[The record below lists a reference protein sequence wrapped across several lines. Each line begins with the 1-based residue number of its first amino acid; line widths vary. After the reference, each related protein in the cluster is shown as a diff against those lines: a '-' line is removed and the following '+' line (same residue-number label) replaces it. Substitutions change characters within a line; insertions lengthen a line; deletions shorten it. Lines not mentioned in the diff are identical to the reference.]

1 MLVEVSVDLLT
12 NRLSEMTMAS
22 TAQQQA
28 GDASA
33 AAAAVGVDDVEV
45 ETAKTAVALASLA
58 ARFQKGTP
66 KKETAVNIVKPG
78 RRLLKEGVVCKKGV
92 R

>member
-1 MLVEVSVDLLT
+1 M
-12 NRLSEMTMAS
+12 SEMTMAS
-22 TAQQQA
+22 TAQQ
-28 GDASA
+28 GDAS
-33 AAAAVGVDDVEV
+33 AAVGVDDVEV

-78 RRLLKEGVVCKKGV
+78 RRLLKEGVVCKKGLQ
-92 R
+92 